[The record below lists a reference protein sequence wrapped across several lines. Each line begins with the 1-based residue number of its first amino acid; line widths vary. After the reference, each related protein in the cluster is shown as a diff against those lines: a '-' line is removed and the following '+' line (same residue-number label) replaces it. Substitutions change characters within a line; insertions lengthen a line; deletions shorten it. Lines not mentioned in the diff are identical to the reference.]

1 MDLNRAANPALTRE
15 RFSVEQNLKV
25 LAVVQSEAVPEKLRE
40 IFSRKSIALHHARSG
55 AAALVLAGNSL
66 YDLLVLE
73 EPLADL
79 PVDSVLSALQS
90 FEWASAG
97 APALVLAEDQDVEEV
112 ARRLQDHPARVL
124 PKSARKQEIQEAI
137 SELLGVAVRSDSRM
151 MVNVEV
157 KTDSNISHKCFQ
169 SENVSE
175 SGMLLKGAKALPIG
189 MVVDLEFCLPDE
201 PDPVRGRAMVVRHS
215 GDGEALGVGLRFVEL
230 DRSEIL
236 RLRRFVDR
244 TLTDK
249 PPAGAGSGTG
259 TSQTAGV

>member
-1 MDLNRAANPALTRE
+1 M
-15 RFSVEQNLKV
+15 EQNLKV
-25 LAVVQSEAVPEKLRE
+25 LAVVQSEAVPENLRE
-40 IFSRKSIALHHARSG
+40 VFSRKSITLHHARSG

-97 APALVLAEDQDVEEV
+97 APALVMAGDQDVVEI
-112 ARRLQDHPARVL
+112 ARRLEDHPARVL
-124 PKSARKQEIQEAI
+124 PKSAQKQEIQQAI
-137 SELLGVAVRSDSRM
+137 SELLGVAVRSGSRM

-157 KTDSNISHKCFQ
+157 KIDSNTSLKCFQ
-169 SENVSE
+169 SENISE
-175 SGMLLKGAKALPIG
+175 SGMLLRGAKAIPIG
-189 MVVDLEFCLPDE
+189 MAVDLEFYLPDE
-201 PDPVRGRAMVVRHS
+201 PDPVRGKAMVVRHS
-215 GDGEALGVGLRFVEL
+215 GDSETPGIGLRFVAL
-230 DRSEIL
+230 GRSEIL

-244 TLTDK
+244 ILTDK
-249 PPAGAGSGTG
+249 PPSETDRGTG

>member
-1 MDLNRAANPALTRE
+1 M
-15 RFSVEQNLKV
+15 EQNLKV

>member
-1 MDLNRAANPALTRE
+1 M
-15 RFSVEQNLKV
+15 EQNLKV
-25 LAVVQSEAVPEKLRE
+25 LAVVQSEAVPENLRE

-97 APALVLAEDQDVEEV
+97 APALVMAGDQDVVEI
-112 ARRLQDHPARVL
+112 ARRLEDHPARVL
-124 PKSARKQEIQEAI
+124 PKSAQKQEIQQAI
-137 SELLGVAVRSDSRM
+137 SELLGVAVRSGSRM

-157 KTDSNISHKCFQ
+157 KFDSNTSLKCFQ
-169 SENVSE
+169 SENISE
-175 SGMLLKGAKALPIG
+175 SGMLLRGTKAIPIG
-189 MVVDLEFCLPDE
+189 MAVDLEFYLPDE
-201 PDPVRGRAMVVRHS
+201 PDPVRGKAMVVRHS
-215 GDGEALGVGLRFVEL
+215 GDSEAPGIGLRFVAL
-230 DRSEIL
+230 GRSEIL

-249 PPAGAGSGTG
+249 PPSETGRGTG